1 MIPLNL
7 PPREW
12 RRKDLISVTIPS
24 RGRCEQL
31 KKSLYSLR
39 SKAARPDLIEVLVA
53 HDPDDQATRLA
64 AFEMNADVIW
74 EAPERYGYARSAY
87 YWAALIDQAHGE
99 WVLPTWS
106 DDGFMETTAWDVTVR
121 EQPAG
126 SILYTDG
133 NYPGLTCFPI
143 IHMDVFEALG
153 RLCPLPAIDTWY
165 EDVGRAAGRLVQ
177 PGIYVRQ
184 DRHDI
189 NGENFDLTAIEGG
202 MAWRQANSGGMV
214 YYTEPYN
221 TWRAEDAATLVK
233 ERS

>member
-1 MIPLNL
+1 M
-7 PPREW
+7 
-12 RRKDLISVTIPS
+12 
-24 RGRCEQL
+24 
-31 KKSLYSLR
+31 
-39 SKAARPDLIEVLVA
+39 
-53 HDPDDQATRLA
+53 
-64 AFEMNADVIW
+64 
-74 EAPERYGYARSAY
+74 
-87 YWAALIDQAHGE
+87 
-99 WVLPTWS
+99 PTWS
-106 DDGFMETTAWDVTVR
+106 DDAIMETTAWDVRVR
-121 EQPAG
+121 EQAPG
-126 SILYTDG
+126 SIIYTDG